1 MCNETWN
8 KNALLKAHPIQIKSF
23 RKIEK
28 KSVCV
33 LGGGG
38 NGNNAIVTN

>member
-1 MCNETWN
+1 MCSETWN

-28 KSVCV
+28 KVCV
-33 LGGGG
+33 RVCVWGWGGVM
-38 NGNNAIVTN
+38 VTMQ